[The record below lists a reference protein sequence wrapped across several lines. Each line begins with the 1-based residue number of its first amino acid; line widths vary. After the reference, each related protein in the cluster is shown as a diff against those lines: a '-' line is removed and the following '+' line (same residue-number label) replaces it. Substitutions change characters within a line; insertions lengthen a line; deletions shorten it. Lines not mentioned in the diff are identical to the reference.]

1 MFFLFPCIFC
11 MLLFILKHCERSFL
25 CLSLEW
31 CSLAKSDID
40 VLHKVLSSKLVL
52 VVIEFHSGS
61 LAFLDQALG
70 HMPFVEAH
78 LCDVKNGDWMFTDQS
93 LPFLFHYFLFHL
105 TVFFCQGEGGEAVW
119 LGCLVWLGLLG
130 GK

>member
-1 MFFLFPCIFC
+1 M
-11 MLLFILKHCERSFL
+11 
-25 CLSLEW
+25 
-31 CSLAKSDID
+31 
-40 VLHKVLSSKLVL
+40 LHKVLSSKLVL

-93 LPFLFHYFLFHL
+93 LPFLFRYFLFHL
-105 TVFFCQGEGGEAVW
+105 TVFFCQGEGGGAVW
-119 LGCLVWLGLLG
+119 LGCLV
-130 GK
+130 

>member
-1 MFFLFPCIFC
+1 M
-11 MLLFILKHCERSFL
+11 
-25 CLSLEW
+25 
-31 CSLAKSDID
+31 
-40 VLHKVLSSKLVL
+40 LHKVLSSKLVL

-93 LPFLFHYFLFHL
+93 LPFLFHYFLFI
-105 TVFFCQGEGGEAVW
+105 
-119 LGCLVWLGLLG
+119 
-130 GK
+130 